1 MRVDSIRDQG
11 SSHRIIASFHVGTR
25 YESRDTR
32 AITKG
37 HFVDHT
43 TDGCDSKGFHCDRLQ
58 SAIGA
63 ADCLTAG
70 RVSNE
75 AIAWQAIFVA
85 DHEHWLIR
93 VKQKID
99 IIGRSFELWWSRSV
113 PPYTSNVSRT
123 PLRSVSY
130 SCGHLPKAL
139 ASRAMTSTISCTTD
153 FPLGSHPNNFLALI
167 DSPNEVE

>member
-113 PPYTSNVSRT
+113 PPYTSLTKMLIRV
-123 PLRSVSY
+123 Y
-130 SCGHLPKAL
+130 S
-139 ASRAMTSTISCTTD
+139 
-153 FPLGSHPNNFLALI
+153 
-167 DSPNEVE
+167 